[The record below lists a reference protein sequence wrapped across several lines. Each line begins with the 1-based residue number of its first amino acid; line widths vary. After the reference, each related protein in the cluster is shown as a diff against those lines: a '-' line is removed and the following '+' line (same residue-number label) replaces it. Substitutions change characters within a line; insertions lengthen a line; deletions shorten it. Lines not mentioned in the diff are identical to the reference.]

1 MARNIGELTAAAALA
16 ATDNWLV
23 AQGDDELKRSDVQAL
38 LALIKPALVLGGKL
52 IGADF
57 NSTADQAIPIVS
69 PTPTWVIF
77 RHYVIN
83 PSTSLTV
90 AKGSLYLGPGKDVAI
105 NTTTT
110 VYTTAQVATLD
121 TLNNSSQ
128 NGPGNTSHVVTDNS
142 TIYLSLTTPQ
152 GAPATADVYVY
163 IIPFW

>member
-1 MARNIGELTAAAALA
+1 MPNIGELTAAAALA
-16 ATDNWLV
+16 TTDRWLV
-23 AQGDDELKRSDVQAL
+23 AQGDDELKRSTLQDL
-38 LALIKPALVLGGKL
+38 LALFRPGFVFGGKL

-69 PTPTWVIF
+69 PTTRYAIF

-90 AKGSLYLGPGKDVAI
+90 AKGSLYIDPAKGGPII
-105 NTTTT
+105 NATTTAF
-110 VYTTAQVATLD
+110 TTAQTAALD
-121 TLNNSSQ
+121 AANNAAGIAVS
-128 NGPGNTSHVVTDNS
+128 NNVVTDNS